1 MKRLAALPLL
11 GLALLSACTPGTPD
25 TTPPTVTLTGSPLT
39 QAGVVTYTANVSDA
53 SAVQRVEFY
62 QGSTLIETDTTAPY
76 TTSRFNVDLTAP
88 TALTAKAYD
97 EAGNVGV
104 TSVTI
109 SQAAYQGQYA
119 WYAFTDPT
127 DIEASLVAEGI
138 SVFYGQTP
146 TNSGDVLGLGEYGRF
161 TPQPEQ
167 YGLAAIGLA
176 TDGGEQYLA
185 TQFFPDVEGEPSY
198 LYAED
203 FDAQFTNVEGTPV
216 FAGAAWF
223 DPMSAN
229 SAQTYFLMVRVTADP
244 FATVTATAKR
254 RALEQA
260 RASVGNQL
268 TAQRLAGVDRSA
280 FQSAQAAFHSALGR

>member
-25 TTPPTVTLTGSPLT
+25 TTPPTVTLSGSQLT

-62 QGSTLIETDTTAPY
+62 QGTTLIETDTTAPY
-76 TTSRFNVDLTAP
+76 TTSRFTVDLTAP

-119 WYAFTDPT
+119 WMAFTDPT
-127 DIEASLVAEGI
+127 DIEASLVAEGA

-167 YGLAAIGLA
+167 YGLAAVGLMPFDGQRILV
-176 TDGGEQYLA
+176 TDFSYHVQGYPTYLFA
-185 TQFFPDVEGEPSY
+185 LDY
-198 LYAED
+198 
-203 FDAQFTNVEGTPV
+203 DAQFSNVGGTPG
-216 FAGAAWF
+216 FIGEAIIN
-223 DPMSAN
+223 PESATEV
-229 SAQTYFLMVRVTADP
+229 STYFLMVRVTADP

-268 TAQRLAGVDRSA
+268 TAQRLASVDRGA
-280 FQSAQAAFHSALGR
+280 FQSAQVGFRNALGR